1 MLLFPMADYTH
12 IVDLDNEIQAQRLSG
27 VLDEREIP
35 HRVVTRYDTVYA
47 GIFQTQHGWGY
58 LEAPHE
64 YTDEI
69 RELLVD
75 LTSDA
80 DDSHNDV

>member
-1 MLLFPMADYTH
+1 MADYKH

-27 VLDEREIP
+27 VLDEQDIP
-35 HRVVTRYDTVYA
+35 HRIVTRYDTVYA

-58 LEAPHE
+58 LEAPQE

-80 DDSHNDV
+80 DDSHEDA